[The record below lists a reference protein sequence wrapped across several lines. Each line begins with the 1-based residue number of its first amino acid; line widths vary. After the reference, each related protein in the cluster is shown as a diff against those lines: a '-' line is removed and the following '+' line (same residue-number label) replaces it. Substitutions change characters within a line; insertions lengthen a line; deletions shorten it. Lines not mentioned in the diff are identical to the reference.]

1 MNPKVVAIKSATG
14 TWTIR
19 VLAAPFGHPAQKD
32 SHGQYFDNQTDFAD
46 DVWPLPPFVY
56 YHGYDKPGRESRRPI
71 YIGKSARVWVDSEG
85 RWYEGPLDQSV
96 PESKKVWEAALKGE
110 AVGSPG
116 TLEHLIRVGP
126 NGHLDHW
133 PIAEV
138 SIFDQL
144 DGKRPANRRAI
155 AVPVIKSLYQEAGL
169 NLPDI
174 EQSLQATSG
183 KGARSQRP
191 APATAINQ
199 QSTKSLENSTMD
211 EEELKKMIADLVA
224 QGVAEA
230 MAAQQA
236 AAAAKAAE
244 EAKMEEEVN
253 KRVEAAKAD
262 MAKKAAEDRRLP
274 WSGGAAPHVAQFSDV
289 SKFDNLDLADHAF
302 MSGVL
307 GAAKKAGRSEYGS
320 SESSMKAFAIKAAED
335 QTWIGERA
343 RQAIKAAN
351 PGIDLKALKANEINR
366 ADLAS
371 YGAEWV
377 SDAWANAMWENIRI
391 STPIV
396 ANLPTVEIPQGADN
410 LTIPLESAAPTFY
423 KVAAA
428 ADLNATTGRP
438 NATVN
443 ATKLG
448 TANRTITTSK
458 IGARVVWDGEMEED
472 SILPWVS
479 ELRSSIE
486 KEGAEI
492 MESVVIDGD
501 IATTATTNI
510 NDIGNLSAQSATNYW
525 LLFDGFRKLAL
536 VTNTANSRDGGV
548 LALDDYLETVKLLGV
563 SGINALDRS
572 KVAFIVD
579 PLTYYKSLTLTQ
591 VQTRDLFSNPTI
603 EGGELTGLYG
613 YRLLV
618 SANACRSSSTRLS
631 NASGKVDL
639 TTPANN
645 TKGQIAAIR
654 WDQWRFGFK
663 RRMTIEVARMID
675 SDTNQ
680 IVALSRVGLINR
692 DNEASAVSYN
702 LTV

>member
-1 MNPKVVAIKSATG
+1 MSTKTVYAIKSTG
-14 TWTIR
+14 AWTIR
-19 VLAAPFGHPAQKD
+19 VLAAPFGSPTQKD
-32 SHGQYFDNQTDFAD
+32 THRQYFDADTDFAD
-46 DVWPLPPFVY
+46 DVWPLPPFLY
-56 YHGYDKPGRESRRPI
+56 YHGYDRPGKESPKPI
-71 YIGKSARVWVDSEG
+71 YIGKATRTWTNDQG
-85 RWYEGPLDQSV
+85 RWYEGDLDQSV
-96 PESKKVWEAALKGE
+96 PESRKVWDAALKKQ

-116 TLEHLIRVGP
+116 TVEHLIRIGP

-138 SIFDQL
+138 SLFDQL
-144 DGKRPANRRAI
+144 DGKRPANPRAI
-155 AVPVIKSLYQEAGL
+155 AVPVIKSLYQVAGL
-169 NLPDI
+169 ALPDI
-174 EQSLQATSG
+174 EQSLQASIS
-183 KGARSQRP
+183 KGAHAQRLE
-191 APATAINQ
+191 ATAINQ
-199 QSTKSLENSTMD
+199 QSTKSMENPTMD
-211 EEELKKMIADLVA
+211 EEELKQMIADLVA

-244 EAKMEEEVN
+244 EAKMEAEVN

-274 WSGGAAPHVAQFSDV
+274 WSGGAAPHVAQFADV

-302 MSGVL
+302 MAGVL

-343 RQAIKAAN
+343 RQAIKAVN

-377 SDAWANAMWENIRI
+377 SDAWVNAMWENIRI

-396 ANLPTVEIPQGADN
+396 ANLPTVEIPQGADS
-410 LTIPLESAAPTFY
+410 LTIPLESVAPTFY

-438 NATVN
+438 NATVG
-443 ATKLG
+443 ATRLG
-448 TANRTITTSK
+448 TNNRTITTSK

-501 IATTATTNI
+501 TATTATTNI
-510 NDIGNLSAQSATNYW
+510 NDIGNLSAQTATNYW

-645 TKGQIAAIR
+645 SKGQIAAIR

-663 RRMTIEVARMID
+663 RKMTMEVTRMPD